1 MGFQVSPGVQVNEVD
16 LTNVIP
22 TVSTSIAGMVGNFR
36 WGPVEEVTTVI
47 SEIDLVDKFGTLKST
62 GATSTAIADEIA
74 AYFLPAQGFL
84 KYGSNLKIYRATGSG
99 QLNAASGTHDGV
111 LIKNTEAY
119 SAMTSGLTADIYA
132 RYPGTLGNSLKVVV
146 LDDDGMNQTAQEGA
160 VVALFNTVHGTD
172 SALADETEV
181 NIAVIDEDGV
191 ITGTAGTVLETFER
205 VSLVAGTKAL
215 DGSSAFLN
223 DVLYEK
229 SQWIYAG
236 LNATFSSDSTDVFD
250 DSPSQLAAGVKS
262 YSLQGGVDVA
272 IDAADIAS
280 AFDTAFGTD
289 NVEVN
294 LLIGA
299 FKSGHTSANA
309 QSVVTVASTRKDCFA
324 FVSPDIADT
333 KNIARATATTNVVQF
348 ADGMTTDSYGALD
361 STALYVY
368 DKYNNKY
375 HYIVAAGHVAGLAAN
390 TDDVA
395 DPWFSPAGFNRGGL
409 RGVTKLAYNPAKTD
423 RDTLYKS
430 RVNPIVSFPGQGTV
444 LFGDKTLQAKAS
456 AFDRINVRRLFI
468 TLQKAISISAEAQ
481 LFEINDEFTRA
492 NFRNAVE
499 PFLREVKGRR
509 GINDFFVVCDETN
522 NTGNIID
529 TNQFVADIFIKP
541 ARSINF
547 ITLNFVATR
556 TGVEFNEVIGLN
568 N

>member
-1 MGFQVSPGVQVNEVD
+1 MNQSN
-16 LTNVIP
+16 
-22 TVSTSIAGMVGNFR
+22 
-36 WGPVEEVTTVI
+36 EEVAV
-47 SEIDLVDKFGTLKST
+47 
-62 GATSTAIADEIA
+62 
-74 AYFLPAQGFL
+74 
-84 KYGSNLKIYRATGSG
+84 
-99 QLNAASGTHDGV
+99 
-111 LIKNTEAY
+111 KN
-119 SAMTSGLTADIYA
+119 
-132 RYPGTLGNSLKVVV
+132 
-146 LDDDGMNQTAQEGA
+146 
-160 VVALFNTVHGTD
+160 LFNTVHGTD
-172 SALADETEV
+172 SALADENEV

-215 DGSSAFLN
+215 DGSSAFIK

-229 SQWIYAG
+229 SEWIYAG
-236 LNATFSSDSTDVFD
+236 LNATFASDSSDLFD
-250 DSPSQLAAGVKS
+250 DSPTTEGGVYV
-262 YSLQGGVDVA
+262 YSLTGGVDVA
-272 IDAADIAS
+272 IDAADIAT
-280 AFDTAFGTD
+280 AFDTAFIPD
-289 NVEVN
+289 SVEVN

-333 KNIARATATTNVVQF
+333 KNVARATATTNVVQF

-529 TNQFVADIFIKP
+529 NNQFVADIFIKP